1 MEAVNKLCSCRF
13 EPLVEV
19 PVPEKAVVW
28 TSKNY
33 YDGTGMYMTHPP
45 ALKLCSA
52 FNTVAL
58 PVD

>member
-33 YDGTGMYMTHPP
+33 YDGSGA
-45 ALKLCSA
+45 ALLLLLLLLFFTCC
-52 FNTVAL
+52 
-58 PVD
+58 